1 MFRRAL
7 SLLAQNRKPLS
18 LKDALKE
25 KDLLVVDV
33 RNTEEVAAYGKANK
47 AVNIPLNTLPNNL
60 SFFGTD
66 KSRPILF
73 YCAKGVRSRQAA
85 DFTQSL
91 GFINSFSTTDA
102 QSAER
107 LLNDANETMSK
118 E

>member
-7 SLLAQNRKPLS
+7 LLFGQNRKSLS
-18 LKDALKE
+18 LEKALKE

-33 RNTEEVAAYGKANK
+33 RNTEEVAAYGKFIK
-47 AVNIPLNTLPNNL
+47 AVNIPLNALPNNM
-60 SFFGTD
+60 SFFGAD

-102 QSAER
+102 RSAEQ
-107 LLNDANETMSK
+107 LLHESNEHGS
-118 E
+118 